1 MIGVLSPI
9 QDVLLQAAAPG
20 RTYKY
25 VPFLTPMP
33 AWEDTLWP
41 WLLLPLCIAIAVVYK
56 SIKCRTMKQV
66 PREATILTLWIVAGM
81 AIAAAALALLVEA
94 LERFS

>member
-1 MIGVLSPI
+1 MNGTPSP
-9 QDVLLQAAAPG
+9 LQALAVTLAQG
-20 RTYKY
+20 DYQY
-25 VPFLTPMP
+25 IPFLTPLP
-33 AWEDTLWP
+33 AWGDTTWP

-66 PREATILTLWIVAGM
+66 PKEATVLTIWIVAGM
-81 AIAAAALALLVEA
+81 AIAAAALALIVEA